1 MAGTLPHTLA
11 AVTSRRGS
19 SHGANEDCHALY
31 DEGDDAVRSA
41 RRGVMY
47 AVADGVS
54 STTDGGRAAR
64 ITCAHLHRF
73 FTEPRSASQESL
85 VDLVEGADTTVRDET
100 QSASTLAG
108 VWLAAGQVWAF
119 SVGDSAI
126 FRLRNAQL
134 ERLNFPDTRGR
145 GLATYVGMGPRV
157 RTALQIHVLEV
168 RAGDL
173 YVLCSDGVIDA
184 LGERGIQNA
193 FFVSPGARGL
203 IDELDRQLVQR
214 GHPDDATV
222 IAVQVLALER

>member
-19 SHGANEDCHALY
+19 SHSANEDCYALY
-31 DEGDDAVRSA
+31 DEGNEEVRAA

-54 STTDGGRAAR
+54 STPRGARAAR
-64 ITCAHLHRF
+64 IACDRLQEF
-73 FTEPRSASQESL
+73 FTSTRSASQEVL
-85 VDLVEGADTTVRDET
+85 VDLVEAADTQVRDET

-119 SVGDSAI
+119 SVGDSRI
-126 FRLRNAQL
+126 FRVRNAKL
-134 ERLNFPDTRGR
+134 ETLNFPDTRGL

-168 RAGDL
+168 RAGDIYL
-173 YVLCSDGVIDA
+173 ICSDGVVDSV
-184 LGERGIQNA
+184 GEKAIQNA
-193 FFVSPGARGL
+193 FFVAPGARGL
-203 IDELDRQLVQR
+203 VEEIDRQLLQR
-214 GHPDDATV
+214 GHSDDATV
-222 IAVQVLALER
+222 VAAQVLALER